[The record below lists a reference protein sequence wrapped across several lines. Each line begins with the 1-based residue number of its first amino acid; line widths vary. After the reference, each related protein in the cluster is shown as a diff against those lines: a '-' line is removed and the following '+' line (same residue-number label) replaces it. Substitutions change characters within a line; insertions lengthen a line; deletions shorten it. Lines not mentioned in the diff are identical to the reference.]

1 LGQVKQAFGDAKH
14 SGMVSSEFDKLF
26 QHTFS
31 VAKRVRSETDI
42 GANAVSVAY
51 AAVQLAK
58 HIFAELPKR
67 SVLLVGAG
75 ETIELVAQHLKE
87 QGVSCLAVA
96 NRTVARAETLAET
109 LDASVFTL
117 SQVPDHLKD
126 FDIVISSTASQLP
139 LIGKGMVE
147 KALKQRKNMPMF
159 LVDLA
164 VPRDIESEVNELG
177 DAYLYTVDDLQHIV
191 QKNLENRE
199 QAAKEAEKL
208 IDKQAGDY
216 MTWKQSQQSIDL
228 VRQYRQKGMAQ
239 RDDIVEKAKAQLA
252 EGKNAETVLEEMAY
266 KLTNTLLHPTTLAL
280 REAAMH
286 DDPALSRWMG
296 QALDL
301 SDFSSDDNK

>member
-1 LGQVKQAFGDAKH
+1 
-14 SGMVSSEFDKLF
+14 
-26 QHTFS
+26 
-31 VAKRVRSETDI
+31 
-42 GANAVSVAY
+42 
-51 AAVQLAK
+51 
-58 HIFAELPKR
+58 
-67 SVLLVGAG
+67 
-75 ETIELVAQHLKE
+75 
-87 QGVSCLAVA
+87 
-96 NRTVARAETLAET
+96 
-109 LDASVFTL
+109 
-117 SQVPDHLKD
+117 
-126 FDIVISSTASQLP
+126 VISSTASQLP

>member
-1 LGQVKQAFGDAKH
+1 
-14 SGMVSSEFDKLF
+14 M
-26 QHTFS
+26 
-31 VAKRVRSETDI
+31 
-42 GANAVSVAY
+42 
-51 AAVQLAK
+51 
-58 HIFAELPKR
+58 
-67 SVLLVGAG
+67 
-75 ETIELVAQHLKE
+75 LKE
-87 QGVSCLAVA
+87 KKLNSEDPEL
-96 NRTVARAETLAET
+96 ET
-109 LDASVFTL
+109 F
-117 SQVPDHLKD
+117 
-126 FDIVISSTASQLP
+126 
-139 LIGKGMVE
+139 VE
-147 KALKQRKNMPMF
+147 KIDELHEE
-159 LVDLA
+159 LG
-164 VPRDIESEVNELG
+164 DIESEVNELG